1 MLFVFFC
8 LFLHEFMANKEF
20 FMNKKVFLLMALA
33 SLSLSTMAQ
42 DDDMEIAPAEKHRV
56 ATNGFWQNWFLSGNV
71 TWSAFYGVGERS
83 LVAPFHK
90 FPGGSYYTGLGAS
103 LALGKWLTPVFGLR
117 TKVNAWQIG
126 KKEQGFGGDK
136 YWTATE
142 QLLVNV
148 NSLFGG
154 YDEQRFWNVIPY
166 AGAGVHRD
174 MTQDHSSTVITFGLL
189 NMLRLS
195 PRFSVNIELAWNSAE
210 GSNTGTAMKRRNQ
223 HFAIEV
229 GFTWNIGKNNW
240 KHATDQEAVSALTEG
255 ELDALNAQLADAL
268 AENERLQ
275 QELDAKP
282 KPTAS
287 VATVAPAVRTVENV
301 VSAPVS
307 IFFAVGKAD
316 VIASRDMLSVKSL
329 AQLAIDKNA
338 SVLVTGYADK
348 SGSPETNM
356 KLSERRAQAVA
367 EELVRL
373 GVNRQRIEVVAAGGV
388 DILTPA
394 EYNRR
399 ATVELR

>member
-1 MLFVFFC
+1 
-8 LFLHEFMANKEF
+8 
-20 FMNKKVFLLMALA
+20 MNKKVILLLA
-33 SLSLSTMAQ
+33 VAGLSLSAIAQ

-71 TWSAFYGVGERS
+71 TWSAFYGAGERS

-103 LALGKWLTPVFGLR
+103 LSLGKWLTPVFGLR
-117 TKVNAWQIG
+117 TKVNTWQMG
-126 KKEQGFGGDK
+126 KKEDGCGGDK
-136 YWTATE
+136 YWTANE

-148 NSLFGG
+148 SSLFRG
-154 YDEQRFWNVIPY
+154 YDEQRFWNLIPY
-166 AGAGVHRD
+166 IGAGVHRNAS
-174 MTQDHSSTVITFGLL
+174 QNHYSTVLSLGLL
-189 NMLRLS
+189 NTLRLS
-195 PRFSVNIELAWNSAE
+195 PRFSANVELAWNSAE
-210 GSNTGTAMKRRNQ
+210 AGNTGIGLKSRNQ

-282 KPTAS
+282 VPTAA
-287 VATVAPAVRTVENV
+287 VATVAPTVRTVENI

-316 VIASRDMLSVKSL
+316 VIASHDMLSVKSL

-348 SGSPETNM
+348 SGSAETNM
-356 KLSERRAQAVA
+356 KLSERRAKAVVD
-367 EELVRL
+367 ELVRL
-373 GVNRQRIEVVAAGGV
+373 GVNPQRIEMVAAGGV
-388 DILTPA
+388 DTLTPA

-399 ATVELR
+399 ATVELK

>member
-8 LFLHEFMANKEF
+8 LFLHDFIANKEC
-20 FMNKKVFLLMALA
+20 FMNKKVFLLLAVA
-33 SLSLSTMAQ
+33 SLSMGVWAQ

-56 ATNGFWQNWFLSGNV
+56 ATNGFWQNWFLSGHL

-136 YWTATE
+136 YWTANE

-148 NSLFGG
+148 SSLFRG
-154 YDEQRFWNVIPY
+154 YDEQRFWNLIPY
-166 AGAGVHRD
+166 AGAGVHRNNS
-174 MTQDHSSTVITFGLL
+174 QGRYSTVLSFGLL
-189 NMLRLS
+189 NTLRLS
-195 PRFSVNIELAWNSAE
+195 PRFSANVELAWNSLEA
-210 GSNTGTAMKRRNQ
+210 GNTGIGLKSRNQ

-282 KPTAS
+282 KPTAA
-287 VATVAPAVRTVENV
+287 VATVAPAVRNVENI

-367 EELVRL
+367 DELVRL

-399 ATVELR
+399 ATVELK

>member
-1 MLFVFFC
+1 MLV
-8 LFLHEFMANKEF
+8 
-20 FMNKKVFLLMALA
+20 VA
-33 SLSLSTMAQ
+33 SMSLGAVAQ
-42 DDDMEIAPAEKHRV
+42 DEDVEIAPAERHRV
-56 ATNGFWQNWFLSGNV
+56 QTNGFWQNWFLGANV
-71 TWSAFYGVGERS
+71 TWSAFYGVGQRS

-103 LALGKWLTPVFGLR
+103 LSLGKWLTPVFGLR
-117 TKVNAWQIG
+117 TKINAWQIG
-126 KKEQGFGGDK
+126 KKEQNLGGDK

-174 MTQDHSSTVITFGLL
+174 MTQDHSSTVVTLGLL

-195 PRFSVNIELAWNSAE
+195 PRFSANIELAWNSAE
-210 GSNTGTAMKRRNQ
+210 GSNTGIAMKRRNQ
-223 HFAIEV
+223 HFAVEV
-229 GFTWNIGKNNW
+229 GVTWNIGKSNW
-240 KHATDQEAVSALTEG
+240 HRATNQDAVNALTEG
-255 ELDALNAQLADAL
+255 ELDALNAQLADCQ

-275 QELDAKP
+275 HMAEAQPQLA
-282 KPTAS
+282 TNA
-287 VATVAPAVRTVENV
+287 VTVAPVVKTEEKI

-316 VIASRDMLSVKSL
+316 VIASRDMLSVNSL
-329 AQLAIDKNA
+329 AELAISKNA
-338 SVLVTGYADK
+338 RVLVTGYADK
-348 SGSPETNM
+348 SGSPEKNL
-356 KLSERRAQAVA
+356 KLSEKRANAVA
-367 EELVRL
+367 DELVRL
-373 GVNRQRIEVVAAGGV
+373 GVSRECIEVVAAGGV
-388 DILTPA
+388 DTLKPA

>member
-1 MLFVFFC
+1 
-8 LFLHEFMANKEF
+8 
-20 FMNKKVFLLMALA
+20 MNKRMFLLLLVVTSLSMSALA
-33 SLSLSTMAQ
+33 Q
-42 DDDMEIAPAEKHRV
+42 DVDDMEIAPAEKHRV
-56 ATNGFWQNWFLSGNV
+56 ATNGFWQNWFLGANV
-71 TWSAFYGVGERS
+71 TWSAFYGEGERS

-103 LALGKWLTPVFGLR
+103 LSLGKWLTPVFGLR
-117 TKVNAWQIG
+117 TKVNAWQMG
-126 KKEQGFGGDK
+126 KTEDGCGGDK
-136 YWTATE
+136 YWTANE

-148 NSLFGG
+148 SSLFRG
-154 YDEQRFWNVIPY
+154 YDEQRFWNIIPY
-166 AGAGVHRD
+166 AGAGIQRNISQH
-174 MTQDHSSTVITFGLL
+174 HYCTVISLGLL
-189 NMLRLS
+189 NTLRLS
-195 PRFSVNIELAWNSAE
+195 PRFSANVELAWNSAE
-210 GSNTGTAMKRRNQ
+210 AGNSGIGLKSRNQ
-223 HFAIEV
+223 HFALEL
-229 GFTWNIGKNNW
+229 GLTWHIGKNNW

-275 QELDAKP
+275 QELDAQP
-282 KPTAS
+282 KPTQA
-287 VATVAPAVRTVENV
+287 VTTVAPAVRTVENI

-329 AQLAIDKNA
+329 AQLAIEKNA

-348 SGSPETNM
+348 SGKPETNM

-367 EELVRL
+367 DELVRL

-388 DILTPA
+388 DTLTPA

-399 ATVELR
+399 ATVELK

>member
-1 MLFVFFC
+1 M
-8 LFLHEFMANKEF
+8 
-20 FMNKKVFLLMALA
+20 KKLLMMLA
-33 SLSLSTMAQ
+33 VVSLSMAAMAQ

-56 ATNGFWQNWFLSGNV
+56 ATNGFWQNWFLGANV
-71 TWSAFYGVGERS
+71 TWSAFYGEGERS

-90 FPGGSYYTGLGAS
+90 FPGGSYYTSLGAS
-103 LALGKWLTPVFGLR
+103 LSLGKWLTPVFGLR
-117 TKVNAWQIG
+117 TKVNAWQMG
-126 KKEQGFGGDK
+126 VKDRGCCADK
-136 YWTATE
+136 YWSANE

-148 NSLFGG
+148 SSLFCG
-154 YDEQRFWNVIPY
+154 YDEQRFWNLIPY
-166 AGAGVHRD
+166 IGGGIHRN
-174 MTQDHSSTVITFGLL
+174 MSQRHNSTMYSLGLL
-189 NMLRLS
+189 NTLRLS
-195 PRFSVNIELAWNSAE
+195 PRFSANIELAWNSAE
-210 GSNTGTAMKRRNQ
+210 GRNCGLGLKCRKQ
-223 HFAIEV
+223 HFALEL
-229 GFTWNIGKNNW
+229 GLTWHIGKNNW

-282 KPTAS
+282 MPTAS
-287 VATVAPAVRTVENV
+287 VATVAPAVRTVENI

-307 IFFAVGKAD
+307 IFFEVGKAN

-329 AQLAIDKNA
+329 AELAIEKNA

-348 SGSPETNM
+348 SGNADANM

-367 EELVRL
+367 DELVRL
-373 GVNRQRIEVVAAGGV
+373 GVNPQRIEVVAAGGV

-399 ATVELR
+399 VTVELK